1 MPHSFLSSDL
11 TKISFHKYTVPF
23 RLQTVNA
30 NACVGSESQ
39 GREAWEK
46 AAGAWYT
53 GWLTVQRPVHA
64 ASHLI
69 VLAPQDE

>member
-1 MPHSFLSSDL
+1 MPHSFLISDI
-11 TKISFHKYTVPF
+11 TKISFHKYIVPF

-46 AAGAWYT
+46 AT
-53 GWLTVQRPVHA
+53 G
-64 ASHLI
+64 
-69 VLAPQDE
+69 E